1 MPRGLGKKTLALREQ
16 IIDVINHPRF
26 KDVEHWSSRQIAY
39 ALVGEPWQAIENN
52 EREKTKV
59 LRVVLDMRRDGTLP
73 YSLIVDRTR
82 KRKFVSSW
90 ETVEEYIDPDGYRQ
104 DLWIDQPVIPIIVS
118 EKQALEG
125 IIEEVCEEYGLSPW
139 IIRGFNSESTDYDLS
154 EEIKEIT
161 TAGKKVVVGYLGDWD
176 PSGLCIEE
184 VSRARTGDGH
194 RVYGFKQGKDKIKP
208 FGAKFEWVRLGLN
221 LDDFDRFDIATVPV
235 KKVKYGDD
243 GRLESGDPRSNSF
256 FGEIWSE
263 GRRTGRAAARGVAA
277 AHPRLHRAVRRPAQA
292 STGQEPG
299 AGRARRAAHDQGQ
312 RRCRVRGRV
321 RRHRGGRGYRGRRGV
336 DLAKKKN
343 EGSTRRQRRVQSS
356 HIGSNGKRKA
366 RPRQQR
372 DRA

>member
-1 MPRGLGKKTLALREQ
+1 LPRGLGKKTLALREQ

-161 TAGKKVVVGYLGDWD
+161 TTGKKVVVGYLGDWD
-176 PSGLCIEE
+176 PSGLFIEE

-256 FGEIWSE
+256 LAKFGP
-263 GRRTGRAAARGVAA
+263 RAAELDAL
-277 AHPRLHRAVRRPAQA
+277 PPEEL
-292 STGQEPG
+292 
-299 AGRARRAAHDQGQ
+299 Q
-312 RRCRVRGRV
+312 RRIRDFIEQYADQRKLQQARSQEQDARDVLRMIKDN
-321 RRHRGGRGYRGRRGV
+321 V
-336 DLAKKKN
+336 DAAY
-343 EGSTRRQRRVQSS
+343 EGAYAATEE
-356 HIGSNGKRKA
+356 GEDTEEGEE
-366 RPRQQR
+366 
-372 DRA
+372 